1 MADGKWPMAAVTCV
15 SHHIENGA
23 LRINCAV
30 SNGGRMGNFQDLR
43 VWQQSM
49 ILAEWMYSIT
59 KRFPDDE
66 RFGMVSQMRRAAV
79 SVASN
84 IAEGKGH
91 RSDKEFLHFLF
102 HARGSLY
109 ELQTQV
115 LLANKIKYVTDE
127 QLKEAMD
134 NITGVASSLTGL
146 INSLSGDSGHR
157 PSAIDHRQN

>member
-1 MADGKWPMAAVTCV
+1 M
-15 SHHIENGA
+15 S
-23 LRINCAV
+23 
-30 SNGGRMGNFQDLR
+30 NFQDLR

-49 ILAEWMYSIT
+49 TLAELTYSIT
-59 KRFPDDE
+59 KTFPENE

-115 LLANKIKYVTDE
+115 LLASKIKYLTDTH
-127 QLKEAMD
+127 LKEMME
-134 NITGVASSLTGL
+134 NITTVASSLTGL

-157 PSAIDHRQN
+157 PSALGDCKAIDHRPSTIGKSNV

>member
-1 MADGKWPMAAVTCV
+1 
-15 SHHIENGA
+15 
-23 LRINCAV
+23 
-30 SNGGRMGNFQDLR
+30 MGNFQDLR

-49 ILAEWMYSIT
+49 TLAELTYSIT
-59 KRFPDDE
+59 KRFPDNE

-91 RSDKEFLHFLF
+91 RSDREFLHFLF

-115 LLANKIKYVTDE
+115 LLADKIKYVTDT

-134 NITGVASSLTGL
+134 NIAAVASSLTGL
-146 INSLSGDSGHR
+146 INSLSDSGRR
-157 PSAIDHRQN
+157 PSAIGD